1 MADIS
6 LRIVVDSSGAV
17 KSVNDVASSLNKF
30 TREADHA
37 DNKLRQFE
45 KGIGSFRRAIL
56 GVQSALLGFGISDLV
71 RDLVRVNAEFEKV
84 RYSLRAAHDSMAAA
98 NADFAWIR
106 QEAIKLGMPLNK
118 VGIEFAKLGAAAKGT
133 ALQGQPTR
141 DVFKSV
147 GKASIAMG
155 LDVASTSRI
164 FMALTQMLSKGK
176 VQAEEARQQFGE
188 HLPGGFRALAVAAG
202 FDAVTGLGKF
212 QDALKKGQVDA
223 IAMMTNLPKVLDEM
237 FGPAF
242 EAALVASPQVAINQF
257 KALMAN
263 IAYEVG
269 QTGGF
274 MREFVG
280 MLRDMSDEFNTDEGR
295 RQIEKLGT
303 ALGWLMSV
311 VRQAVRF
318 IVSNIHEVVSAL
330 AGLTSG
336 AIIIGLRGLAGWMVK
351 LAGSTTL
358 LGAMA
363 NPWILLAAAIGA
375 AVTALM
381 MFSDNVVTIGGKSA
395 RVVDW
400 LGAAFDLV
408 GTKIGLVGQGLNA
421 VFPQLTAS
429 LGTFGAAVGAAFG
442 NTLVSLF
449 SNLITAARSIIT
461 AFKPLGDA
469 FKKMFNGAD
478 LEGIVGTALVA
489 VVNLVLGA
497 INLIGASVRFIS
509 EIFRITFQ
517 AIMPI
522 VEPVVDAILGIV
534 DMLVET
540 IKTLFNLQPNTNG
553 WDLLAGAISFV
564 WEALGYATAAVVG
577 AISFIASVAG
587 PILDAVMLVVR
598 GVFDVIMSVVATVVG
613 LFTGAHKTMTETA
626 GESTSK
632 SANFWIKAGDI
643 IVGVLLTVIR
653 IVGVAIR
660 AIASFAGAIIEV
672 AGRVGELLGSIG
684 LGLVH
689 AFTGN
694 MDGLRRVGEEIKD
707 AVTRPLR
714 TDFAALKDDVGRQAG
729 LIRSGADFNTVSNA
743 VSSATQTKAAF
754 DTFGRSAVQ
763 GFGQI
768 GPEAFRTGQPRLN
781 AAASAAGSSGGKE
794 FADSFMRSWAD
805 RASARSADDAAKK
818 AAFKAAQD
826 EKASLEAQAWAA
838 ENAGIDRTIRPDL
851 VGAGAGSSG
860 GRGRRSVSEKAQDL
874 IDDLRAAQDTDN
886 MLSIQIGIEPYLD
899 QKAIKGIEAA
909 QDALRKAGYEFS
921 YAEAQS
927 QGGMPKMLSDVAY
940 SASLASQ
947 QLEIYKKMQTDIT
960 KNMREIDGLREQVDL
975 ARDLTMSSNDL
986 ADSLA
991 AQQALKA
998 TNSDL
1003 TVREA
1008 LAMTE
1013 LGEAL
1018 YPVEYALVKT
1028 AMAQSAWNRE
1038 AKAAGEIAKELRSFD
1053 QVRTDMLALAVAND
1067 KGAAAFIQTKA
1078 ELAAQRAVM
1087 EKYGDE
1093 VWNSS
1098 RLLDANT
1105 RALYDNAMAMALLG
1119 GNAEA
1124 ATSILRG
1131 LNDQYLELTNPTEA
1145 ARVRITDDA
1154 ASKQA
1159 MLNALQVQ
1167 AENRFKDD
1175 FGAAAGLGDPALVQ
1189 SGIDA
1194 AIQRYQEAK
1203 SAIDNALMQLRAV
1216 TEADLQKNS
1225 DSFTDAAMTSLR
1237 AFAKDAQF
1245 VGTKLQDIFSKAF
1258 DGAADALTE
1267 FVMTGKLDFA
1277 SLARSI
1283 IADITRM
1290 IIKWMM
1296 WMAIK
1301 AAASA
1306 FGIPLPFADGGVM
1319 SSAGPVNTYAKGGI
1333 ARSPQLAVFGEG
1345 SMAEAYVPL
1354 PDGRTIP
1361 VTMSSSGGGFGGGEA
1376 SDVGYAI
1383 ADALMSAYRPAS
1395 GPSGGYTQPTGSTGG
1410 GGPVEVNAP
1419 ITITI
1424 EAGAAGAGQGQQ
1436 GGGAGVANDQR
1447 MMELLSK
1454 KLGAE
1459 LRSTVVSVVQ
1469 DEMRPGGAFN
1479 RMGSNRSRF

>member
-17 KSVNDVASSLNKF
+17 RSVNDVASSLNRF
-30 TREADHA
+30 TRDADRA

-56 GVQSALLGFGISDLV
+56 GVQSALLGFGIADLV
-71 RDLVRVNAEFEKV
+71 RDLVRVNSEFEKV
-84 RYSLRAAHDSMAAA
+84 RYSLRAAHDSMDVA

-106 QEAIKLGMPLNK
+106 KEAIKLGMPLNK
-118 VGIEFAKLGAAAKGT
+118 VGIEFAKLGAASKGT
-133 ALQGQPTR
+133 ALQGQPVR
-141 DVFKSV
+141 DVFRSI

-155 LDVASTSRI
+155 LETASTSRI

-212 QDALKKGQVDA
+212 QDALKKGTVDA
-223 IAMMTNLPKVLDEM
+223 VAMMTALPKVLDQM

-257 KALMAN
+257 KALMSD

-280 MLRDMSDEFNTDEGR
+280 MLRDISDEFNTDEGR
-295 RQIEKLGT
+295 RQIEKLST

-318 IVSNIHEVVSAL
+318 IVSNLHEVVSAF

-336 AIIIGLRGLAGWMVK
+336 AIIIGLRGLAGWMAK

-358 LGAMA
+358 LAAMA
-363 NPWILLAAAIGA
+363 NPWILLATAIGA
-375 AVTALM
+375 SVTALM

-400 LGAAFDLV
+400 LGAGFDVV
-408 GTKIGLVGQGLNA
+408 GAKIGVLGQGVNS
-421 VFPQLTAS
+421 VFPQLTATI
-429 LGTFGAAVGAAFG
+429 GNFGSAVGAAFG

-449 SNLITAARSIIT
+449 SNLITAGRSVLT
-461 AFKPLGDA
+461 ALKPLSSALKG
-469 FKKMFNGAD
+469 MFNGAD
-478 LEGIVGTALVA
+478 FQSAVGSAMVV

-497 INLIGASVRFIS
+497 INLIGASIRFIS

-522 VEPVVDAILGIV
+522 VEPIVNAVIEIV
-534 DMLVET
+534 DMLVQA
-540 IKTLFNLQPNTNG
+540 IKTVFNLQPNTNG

-564 WEALGYATAAVVG
+564 WEALAVTTSVVIG

-598 GVFDVIMSVVATVVG
+598 GVFDVIMSIVASVVG
-613 LFTGAHKTMTETA
+613 LFTSSHKTMTETA
-626 GESTSK
+626 GDSTQK
-632 SANFWIKAGDI
+632 SANFWIKAGDV
-643 IVGVLLTVIR
+643 IVGTLLTVVR
-653 IVGVAIR
+653 IIGIAIR
-660 AIASFAGAIIEV
+660 AIGAFAGAIIEV
-672 AGRVGELLGSIG
+672 AGRAGELLGSIG
-684 LGLVH
+684 MGLVH

-694 MDGLRRVGEEIKD
+694 MDGLRRVGDEIKD

-714 TDFAALKDDVGRQAG
+714 TDFAALKDDIGRQGA
-729 LIRSGADFNTVSNA
+729 LIKSGADFRTVSTA
-743 VSSATQTKAAF
+743 VRSASETKAAF
-754 DTFGRSAVQ
+754 NTFRDSAVG

-768 GPEAFRTGQPRLN
+768 GPDAFRTGQPRLN
-781 AAASAAGSSGGKE
+781 AAASAAGASSGKE
-794 FADSFMRSWAD
+794 FSDSFMRSWAD
-805 RASARSADDAAKK
+805 RASARSVSDAAKK

-826 EKASLEAQAWAA
+826 ENASREGAAWAA
-838 ENAGIDRTIRPDL
+838 ANAGVDRSIRPDL
-851 VGAGAGSSG
+851 VKAG
-860 GRGRRSVSEKAQDL
+860 GRGRKSVADKAQDL
-874 IDDLRAAQDTDN
+874 IADLRAAQDTDN

-899 QKAIKGIEAA
+899 QKSIKGIEAA

-921 YAEAQS
+921 YAKAQA

-975 ARDLTMSSNDL
+975 ARDLTMSSNDF
-986 ADSLA
+986 ADYLA

-1018 YPVEYALVKT
+1018 YPVDEYALVKT

-1067 KGAAAFIQTKA
+1067 KGAAALIQTKA
-1078 ELAAQRAVM
+1078 ELAGQQAVM

-1124 ATSILRG
+1124 VVTTLRD
-1131 LNDQYLELTNPTEA
+1131 LNNKYLELTDPTEA
-1145 ARVRITDDA
+1145 ARTRITDDA
-1154 ASKQA
+1154 ASKRA
-1159 MLNALQVQ
+1159 LLGNLQVA
-1167 AENRFKDD
+1167 AENQYKDD
-1175 FGAAAGLGDPALVQ
+1175 LGAAYGLGDPAMIEG
-1189 SGIDA
+1189 GINA
-1194 AIQRYQEAK
+1194 AIQRYLAAK
-1203 SAIDNALMQLRAV
+1203 AAIDTALAQLRAT
-1216 TEADLQKNS
+1216 TEADLQENS
-1225 DSFTDAAMTSLR
+1225 NSFLDAGMVSLR
-1237 AFAKDAQF
+1237 AFAKDAQN
-1245 VGTKLQDIFSKAF
+1245 VGGKLQETFTKAF
-1258 DGAADALTE
+1258 DGMADALTD
-1267 FVMTGKLDFA
+1267 FVMTGKMDFA
-1277 SLARSI
+1277 ALARSI
-1283 IADITRM
+1283 IADIARM
-1290 IIKWMM
+1290 IVKWLM

-1301 AAASA
+1301 AAANA
-1306 FGIPLPFADGGVM
+1306 FSIPLPFADGGVM

-1333 ARSPQLAVFGEG
+1333 ARSPQLALFGEG

-1361 VTMSSSGGGFGGGEA
+1361 VTMSGGGGGFNTGAA

-1383 ADALMSAYRPAS
+1383 ADALMSAYKPSTA
-1395 GPSGGYTQPTGSTGG
+1395 PSGGYTQPTGTSGAS
-1410 GGPVEVNAP
+1410 GPVEVNAP
-1419 ITITI
+1419 ITITV
-1424 EAGAAGAGQGQQ
+1424 EGG
-1436 GGGAGVANDQR
+1436 GGGAQNSTGQGSGSPMDQR
-1447 MMELLSK
+1447 TIDFLSK

-1469 DEMRPGGAFN
+1469 DELRPGGVFN